1 MVFLIDMGNT
11 DLTLAAWQNG
21 APAFTARIPTDR
33 SKDTAHYAGA
43 IAGALQ
49 SWGAPAF
56 AGCALS
62 SVVPPLTGPVAA
74 AMQAATGLSP
84 VILGYGGDLGL
95 KVHTQDRIGADMLAG
110 AIAAKKRGALPAIVA
125 DLGTATTFC
134 AQNAAGDVLGVS
146 IAPGVALGLEALVGR
161 ASHLRTVAFEPPDR
175 ALGVT
180 TAQSMR
186 SGVILGAASLL
197 EGMFRR
203 ISAELDPAEGAPAL
217 LVTGGLAPLVAPFC
231 QGPVTAC
238 PHLLLEGLYLYYQR
252 NRA

>member
-33 SKDTAHYAGA
+33 SKDAGHYARA

-49 SWGAPAF
+49 SWGSPAF

-84 VILGYGGDLGL
+84 VLLGYEGDLGL
-95 KVHTQDRIGADMLAG
+95 TVLTRDRIGADMLAG

-134 AQNAAGDVLGVS
+134 AQN
-146 IAPGVALGLEALVGR
+146 
-161 ASHLRTVAFEPPDR
+161 
-175 ALGVT
+175 
-180 TAQSMR
+180 MR

-203 ISAELDPAEGAPAL
+203 ISSELDPAEGAPAL

-252 NRA
+252 NHP